1 MIKRFLETYLLR
13 DARHYPVLTLTG
25 PRQTG
30 KTTLAR
36 ATFPSH
42 RYVSLEQVDQRQF
55 AREDPKGFL
64 ALFPGPVIIDEA
76 QHVPD
81 LLSYIQGA
89 VDEDPSPGRFILTGS
104 HNFLLMSRV
113 SQTLAGRCGILNLM
127 PFSRAELEAQEQ
139 AEPGTAASLFSN
151 RTTRLT
157 LWQILRMGFY
167 PRIHDRRIPP
177 EVWLP
182 DYIQTYLERDVRSL
196 SNIGNLDVFARFL
209 ALCAGRAGQLL
220 NYSGLASD
228 CGISVDT
235 ARRWISVLTA
245 SFIVFLLP
253 PYHRNFNK
261 RVVKSPKL
269 YFYDTGLLC
278 QLLGIREDDQIV
290 SHPLRGAIFENY
302 VVAEVAKAYLHH
314 RRMPPIF
321 FWRDRTGHEVDLL
334 IEEAGLLSPVE
345 IKSSNTLSSE
355 MLDGLFWWAKLAD
368 LPPDAGTLVYGGET
382 PRATQ
387 VLPAPGGPYWFLRLT
402 SPASSY
408 ELMTDAMSMK
418 TAASA

>member
-1 MIKRFLETYLLR
+1 MLKRLLDIYLLR

-25 PRQTG
+25 PRQSG

-42 RYVSLEQVDQRQF
+42 RYVSLEQLDQRGF
-55 AREDPKGFL
+55 AREDPLGFL
-64 ALFPGPVIIDEA
+64 AQFQGPVIIDEV

-81 LLSYIQGA
+81 LLSYIQVA

-113 SQTLAGRCGILNLM
+113 SQTLAGRCGVLNLM
-127 PFSRAELEAQEQ
+127 PFSRAELEGQKQ
-139 AEPGTAASLFSN
+139 AEPDTAPALFSN
-151 RTTRLT
+151 RKTRLQ
-157 LWQILRMGFY
+157 LWQTLRTGFY
-167 PRIHDRRIPP
+167 PRIHDRQIPP
-177 EVWLP
+177 EVWLA
-182 DYIQTYLERDVRSL
+182 DYIQTYIERDVRSL
-196 SNIGNLDVFARFL
+196 SNIGDLNAFERFL
-209 ALCAGRAGQLL
+209 ALCAGRAAQLL
-220 NYSGLASD
+220 SYSGLASD

-235 ARRWISVLTA
+235 ARRWISVLKT

-253 PYHRNFNK
+253 PHHRNFNK

-278 QLLGIREDDQIV
+278 QLLGIRETDQIV

-314 RRMPPIF
+314 RRTPPLF

-334 IEEAGLLSPVE
+334 IEKATLLYPVE
-345 IKSSNTLSSE
+345 IKSGNTMSPD
-355 MLDGLFWWAKLAD
+355 MLDGLLWWAKLAG
-368 LPPDAGTLVYGGET
+368 LPPDAATLIYGGDDAFT
-382 PRATQ
+382 RNKVSVRP
-387 VLPAPGGPYWFLRLT
+387 WF
-402 SPASSY
+402 SV
-408 ELMTDAMSMK
+408 
-418 TAASA
+418 